1 VEEEN
6 LADRPSLLVVD
17 IDGTLI
23 NQAGAISDADRQA
36 LASAAQAGVRVSLS
50 TGRVSQ
56 ACREVL
62 ELLSLDGYHMFADG
76 ALVSDPKSDEE
87 VYVEPVPPELVKE
100 MVEFTRAH
108 QMRIDMYSSTR
119 FLAECED
126 WVTDIRRSF
135 FGLDLNIVDFGQ
147 VWQNEQIIKGTL
159 VVRSS
164 EEKAQADRFYRHFE
178 NRLNFSWTMTP
189 AYPDVDFI
197 NIISREVSKGKA
209 LEELASFLGIPLSR
223 VVAIGNGANDVSLL
237 STAGLGIAVGN
248 AHDELKAVAD
258 HIVPDVDHSGVAVA
272 VEKFVL

>member
-1 VEEEN
+1 

-23 NQAGAISDADRQA
+23 NQAGAISDADKQA
-36 LASAAQAGVRVSLS
+36 LASAVQAGVRVSLS
-50 TGRVSQ
+50 TGRVTQ
-56 ACREVL
+56 ACQKTL
-62 ELLSLDGYHMFADG
+62 EFLSLDGYHVFFDG
-76 ALVSDPKSDEE
+76 ALVADVHGDEE
-87 VYVEPVPPELVKE
+87 VYVEPVTPELVKE
-100 MVEFTRAH
+100 MVEFTRAY

-119 FLAECED
+119 FLVERED
-126 WVTDIRRSF
+126 WATDIRRSF
-135 FGLDLNIVDFGQ
+135 FGLEPTITDLGN
-147 VWQNEQIIKGTL
+147 VWLHERIIKGTL

-178 NRLNFSWTMTP
+178 GRLNFTWTMTP

-209 LEELASFLGIPLSR
+209 LEELASFLGISLSQI
-223 VVAIGNGANDVSLL
+223 VAIGDGANDVSLL
-237 STAGLGIAVGN
+237 STAGLGVAVGN
-248 AHDELKAVAD
+248 AHDELKTVAD

>member
-1 VEEEN
+1 M
-6 LADRPSLLVVD
+6 ADRPSLLVVD